1 MLFAILAPLDVLL
14 VADAEAGEKVVG
26 EVDENIL
33 AMDVLVVIAYAI
45 LYVRV
50 VPAERVL
57 DMGADNLVDAVVAE
71 VRIGE
76 NALDGFADNL
86 GGFFCKCHIGFLC

>member
-1 MLFAILAPLDVLL
+1 MLLI
-14 VADAEAGEKVVG
+14 ADAEAGEKVVG

-33 AMDVLVVIAYAI
+33 AMDVLVVVAYAI

-71 VRIGE
+71 VRVGE

-86 GGFFCKCHIGFLC
+86 DGFFCKCHIGFLC